1 MKAAL
6 ALAVLLLQIA
16 SVSSNDPVAAPQYLR
31 FERAVSI
38 PANSTGQAC
47 ASLDASVFAHAAS
60 ESLNDL
66 RLYTASAT
74 ETPFN
79 FSVSGTQSIE
89 DDPATIHNLTSS
101 DGNIV
106 FDIDMPPR
114 PYSAIMLDLSAKDF
128 LGTAQVSSADGKTPL
143 GTFAI
148 FDLTAQHLSRSTTLP
163 LQESTLPRLHVTL
176 HLAPAH
182 GVATPNLSPSI
193 VHGATVPPSREAQ
206 TLYTPIASTSSITQR
221 GRYTVATISI
231 PAHVPAE
238 RVSFTLDPEFTKNF
252 YRDVTITA
260 TPQGS
265 RNNAAI
271 ETMSGAISHV
281 KLPPTIE
288 SDQLSIDA
296 ALGANLRN
304 PATVTLFI
312 DNANN
317 TPLPLTAV
325 QLEMRQR
332 KICFQTSSQASYR
345 LMYGDPTLHAPAYD
359 YAAHFTP
366 SANPIPAT
374 LAAEQRNPTFIPRRD
389 THPYLESHPELPWV
403 ISLALLGILG
413 SIALRRARTRHN

>member
-1 MKAAL
+1 MKAVL
-6 ALAVLLLQIA
+6 ALAALLLQSA
-16 SVSSNDPVAAPQYLR
+16 AVSSNDPIAAPQYLR
-31 FERAVSI
+31 FERTVSI
-38 PANSTGQAC
+38 PANTTGQAC
-47 ASLDASVFAHAAS
+47 ASLDAGVFAHAAS

-66 RLYTASAT
+66 RLYTAPAT

-79 FSVSGTQSIE
+79 FSISGTQSIE

-101 DGNIV
+101 NGDIV

-114 PYSAIMLDLSAKDF
+114 PYSAIVLDLSAKDF

-148 FDLTAQHLSRSTTLP
+148 FDLTAQHLSRSTTLA
-163 LQESTLPRLHVTL
+163 LQESTLAHLHVTL
-176 HLAPAH
+176 HLAPAP
-182 GVATPNLSPSI
+182 GATTPNLSPSI

-221 GRYTVATISI
+221 GRYTVATIPI
-231 PAHVPAE
+231 PAHVPVE
-238 RVSFTLDPEFTKNF
+238 RVSFTLDPKFSKNF
-252 YRDVTITA
+252 YRTVTITA
-260 TPQGS
+260 APQGA
-265 RNNAAI
+265 RDNVAV

-296 ALGANLRN
+296 ALGANLRT

-312 DNANN
+312 DNAGNP
-317 TPLPLTAV
+317 PLPLTSV

-332 KICFQTSSQASYR
+332 KICFQTSSPATYR
-345 LMYGDPTLHAPAYD
+345 LMYGDPTLHAHAYD

-366 SANPIPAT
+366 SPNPIPAT
-374 LAAEQRNPTFIPRRD
+374 LAAEHRNPTFTPRRD
-389 THPYLESHPELPWV
+389 ARPYLERYPELPWTV
-403 ISLALLGILG
+403 FLALLGILG
-413 SIALRRARTRHN
+413 SIALRRSRTRHN

>member
-6 ALAVLLLQIA
+6 ALAALLLQIA
-16 SVSSNDPVAAPQYLR
+16 TVSSNDPVAAPQYLR
-31 FERAVSI
+31 FEHAISL
-38 PANSTGQAC
+38 PANATGQAC
-47 ASLDASVFAHAAS
+47 VSLDASVFAHAAS

-89 DDPATIHNLTSS
+89 DDPATIHNLASTN
-101 DGNIV
+101 GNIV
-106 FDIDMPPR
+106 FDIDMPSR
-114 PYSAIMLDLSAKDF
+114 PYSAIVLDLSAKDF

-163 LQESTLPRLHVTL
+163 LQESTLPRLHVAL
-176 HLAPAH
+176 HLAPAP
-182 GVATPNLSPSI
+182 GAANPNLSPSI
-193 VHGATVPPSREAQ
+193 VRGATIPPSREAQ

-221 GRYTVATISI
+221 GRYTIATIPI
-231 PAHVPAE
+231 PAHIPIE
-238 RVSFTLDPEFTKNF
+238 RVSFKLDPKFSKNF
-252 YRDVTITA
+252 YRTVTITA
-260 TPQGS
+260 TPQDAHD
-265 RNNAAI
+265 RVAI
-271 ETMSGAISHV
+271 ETVSGAISHV

-296 ALGANLRN
+296 ALGANLRT
-304 PATVTLFI
+304 PATVTIFI

-317 TPLPLTAV
+317 TPLPLTVV

-332 KICFQTSSQASYR
+332 KICFEASSPATYR

-366 SANPIPAT
+366 SPNPIPAT
-374 LAAEQRNPTFIPRRD
+374 LAAEQRNPTFIPRTD
-389 THPYLESHPELPWV
+389 TRPYLERHPELLWTTF
-403 ISLALLGILG
+403 LALLGILG
-413 SIALRRARTRHN
+413 SIALRRTRTRHN